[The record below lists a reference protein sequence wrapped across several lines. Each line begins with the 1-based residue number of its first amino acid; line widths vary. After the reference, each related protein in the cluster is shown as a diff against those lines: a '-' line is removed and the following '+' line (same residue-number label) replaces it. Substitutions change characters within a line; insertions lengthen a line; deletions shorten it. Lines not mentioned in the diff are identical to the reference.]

1 MNEKTSKFFYGYIV
15 VAAAFWVM
23 TLGWGSNRTFGVF
36 LEPMLKEFGWTRGAI
51 SASFTLNMLVMGILA
66 LIAGRLTDR
75 IGPRSVMAVCGIFLG
90 LSYICASLTKTIWH
104 FHLFFGIIGGIGMSG
119 ILTPSMS
126 VVVKWFWKRR
136 SLMSGI
142 LVAGPALGITI
153 LPFVFSLIISSVGWR
168 LSFLILGIAVLSGI
182 LLATFF
188 IRGKPEDLGL
198 LPLGAG
204 ENSDHVLK
212 SPLEG
217 FSFQEAVRTPQFWL
231 INLLAFCDLFLIN
244 VIVVHIVIHAIDMQI
259 PPDRAASVL
268 SLAAG
273 VSIPGRIL
281 MGGFAD
287 RVGNRLALLICLS
300 MSVGAF
306 LLLIMARGLPM
317 LYAFAVLYGLGL
329 YATGAIVSPL
339 IAEFFGLRSHATLY
353 SWTVFT
359 SSIGSAAG
367 PVFAGSLFD
376 STGSYYLA
384 FLVCLIISLVAMA
397 AILLLRPLPAK
408 NRALE

>member
-1 MNEKTSKFFYGYIV
+1 MNEKNSKFFYGYIV

-36 LEPMLKEFGWTRGAI
+36 LEPMLREFGWTRGAI

-75 IGPRSVMAVCGIFLG
+75 IGPRSVMAVCGVFLG
-90 LSYICASLTKTIWH
+90 LSYICASLVQTIWH

-126 VVVKWFWKRR
+126 VVVRWFWKRR

-142 LVAGPALGITI
+142 LVAGPALGIAI
-153 LPFVFSLIISSVGWR
+153 LPFLFSLIISSFGWR
-168 LSFLILGIAVLSGI
+168 FSFLILGIAVLSGI
-182 LLATFF
+182 LLATLF

-204 ENSDHVLK
+204 ESFEQAQK
-212 SPLEG
+212 SALRG
-217 FSFQEAVRTPQFWL
+217 LSFQEALRTHQFWL
-231 INLLAFCDLFLIN
+231 LNLLSFCDLFLIN
-244 VIVVHIVIHAIDMQI
+244 VIVVHIVIHAIDMHI
-259 PPDRAASVL
+259 PADRAASVL

-287 RVGNRLALLICLS
+287 RVGNRPALLICLS
-300 MSVGAF
+300 MSVAAF
-306 LLLIMARGLPM
+306 LLLIMAKGLPM

-329 YATGAIVSPL
+329 YASGAIVSPL
-339 IAEFFGLRSHATLY
+339 IAEYFGLRSHATLY
-353 SWTVFT
+353 SCSVFT
-359 SSIGSAAG
+359 SSIGSASG
-367 PVFAGSLFD
+367 PVIAGSLFD
-376 STGSYYLA
+376 STGSYNLT
-384 FLVCLIISLVAMA
+384 FLVCLVISLVAMA
-397 AILLLRPLPAK
+397 AILLLRPLPQK
-408 NRALE
+408 DED